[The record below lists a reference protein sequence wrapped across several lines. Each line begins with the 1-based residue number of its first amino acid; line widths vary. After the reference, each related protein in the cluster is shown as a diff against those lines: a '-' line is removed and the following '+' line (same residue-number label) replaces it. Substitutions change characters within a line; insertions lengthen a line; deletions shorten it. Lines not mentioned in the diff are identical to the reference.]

1 MNQSSTSPANPE
13 PRSRHEHKAF
23 DPKPEPSTHE
33 PLTSLATQSLRATN
47 QSLTLLANPELKS
60 RHKPRA
66 FDPPIFDPD
75 PLTSPETHEP
85 IFLSLYEDIEPLE
98 IYLHLPRLVEDKV
111 VANILS
117 EGTKLR
123 EYSEG
128 VENNLRKVELDLIQD
143 FIKES
148 DNLVSLRDQIRE
160 CDRILLQMETL
171 LGGFQLAESKL
182 AKFVEDII
190 VPPRMVG
197 IVIDG
202 EVNDEYMRTLEILSK
217 KLKFVEVDPMVKA
230 SKALKDVQPELEK
243 VRQKAISKSFE
254 VIAKAKDFLKA
265 KVQVNTFQLNITYA
279 FSPTSVDLIE
289 SESLEDNN
297 DILCFVS

>member
-1 MNQSSTSPANPE
+1 M
-13 PRSRHEHKAF
+13 F
-23 DPKPEPSTHE
+23 VV
-33 PLTSLATQSLRATN
+33 
-47 QSLTLLANPELKS
+47 LLFYCTILDYRNK
-60 RHKPRA
+60 
-66 FDPPIFDPD
+66 
-75 PLTSPETHEP
+75 
-85 IFLSLYEDIEPLE
+85 
-98 IYLHLPRLVEDKV
+98 IYL
-111 VANILS
+111 
-117 EGTKLR
+117 
-123 EYSEG
+123 
-128 VENNLRKVELDLIQD
+128 D

-243 VRQKAISKSFE
+243 VRQKAISKVF
-254 VIAKAKDFLKA
+254 DFIVQKLYALRKPKTNIQILQHSVLLKY
-265 KVQVNTFQLNITYA
+265 N
-279 FSPTSVDLIE
+279 
-289 SESLEDNN
+289 
-297 DILCFVS
+297 